1 MHTPAER
8 AVNGSSLRLRGVHVV
23 RVDTGDVLRDQVVD
37 IADHAITAISP
48 ATGTAEAAAD
58 GVLDIDLGG
67 RYLMPGLI
75 SVHTHLTAVYPFEEI
90 DLAESADTSALR
102 GLSRA
107 VDALHAGVTTVRCL
121 DEHNRADIAIRAA
134 AAQGW
139 VQAPRILAAG
149 RAIRP
154 TGGHGHG
161 FTDNLA
167 DGYDEF
173 LKAARSEFAAGADH
187 VKIFITGGI
196 AREGEDFV
204 GSEMTPEEMAAV
216 VRAAGERGKYVVAH
230 AGHGPA
236 IRQAISAGVRS
247 FEHAYDV
254 DVETARAMRQAGV
267 FITPTLSVTHCPEW
281 MAQHH
286 FTPWQIQRATSV
298 APRHLE
304 SIRRIVEHGR
314 SEEPGQGVT
323 FVTGTDYPPGEP
335 FEDTVCQVR
344 EMELMTTAGLT
355 AAEVLRA
362 ATTDGAKLVGLGETI
377 GRVEL
382 GFVAD
387 LVVCDDDPT
396 IDISALRRIRMVIQ
410 EGRVVRDDLGLA
422 AASPVP
428 PPAG

>member
-1 MHTPAER
+1 MHTPADR
-8 AVNGSSLRLRGVHVV
+8 ISIDRSIRLRGAHVV
-23 RVDTGDVLRDQVVD
+23 RVESGEVLHDQVVD
-37 IADHAITAISP
+37 IVDGVIAAVTPGS
-48 ATGTAEAAAD
+48 AAD
-58 GVLDIDLGG
+58 ANDLSAGGPVTEIDLAG
-67 RYLMPGLI
+67 RFLLPGLI

-90 DLAESADTSALR
+90 DQAESADVSALR

-107 VDALHAGVTTVRCL
+107 LDALQAGITTVRCL

-134 AAQGW
+134 AVAGW
-139 VQAPRILAAG
+139 VPAPRILAAG
-149 RAIRP
+149 RAIST

-173 LKAARSEFAAGADH
+173 LKAARAEFAAGADH

-204 GSEMTPEEMAAV
+204 GAEMTPDEMSAV
-216 VRAAGERGKYVVAH
+216 VRAAGERGKYIVAH

-236 IRQAISAGVRS
+236 ICQAITAGVRS

-254 DVETARAMRQAGV
+254 DLQTVAAMKQAAV
-267 FITPTLSVTHCPEW
+267 FVTPTLSVTHCPEW
-281 MAQHH
+281 MALHR

-298 APRHLE
+298 APKHLE
-304 SIRRIVEHGR
+304 SIRRIVDHGR
-314 SEEPGQGVT
+314 SDSPGQGVT

-344 EMELMTTAGLT
+344 EMELMVQAGLT

-362 ATTDGAKLVGLGETI
+362 ATTDGAELVGLSDRI
-377 GRVEL
+377 GRVEQ
-382 GFVAD
+382 GFLAD

-396 IDISALRRIRMVIQ
+396 VDVSALRCIRLVLQ
-410 EGRVVRDDLGLA
+410 EGQIARNDLA
-422 AASPVP
+422 AAT
-428 PPAG
+428 A